1 MMTIADELKRIAMGE
16 ILSDEW
22 SREVYSVDASHYSIK
37 PSVILFPLDEGDLA
51 EICRYGYSKNVS
63 ITARGAGTGL
73 LGQSLNDNIIIDFTK
88 HMNKILEI
96 ESDYVIV
103 QPGIVKGVLDNELK
117 KKGKFLP
124 PDPASSNYCTIGGM
138 IANNSSG
145 VHTLGYGSTIDY
157 LNTIN
162 VVYSD
167 GNLRTIGGGNTH
179 TNTNINYDK
188 SHTEDE
194 KDDKI
199 TKLYRLLS
207 LCSNIELIKNKY
219 PNVTKNSCG
228 YRLDEVIRNKKFF
241 AHKLFAASEGTLG
254 LVTSAKL
261 RILDIPLY
269 RTTIVFGFNNLLSA
283 MGAVPL
289 ILKFSPIALEM
300 MDETVLQNFQESS
313 YKVKNKDGKQRGNG
327 CLLFVEFAGDKLM
340 DVEQKFA
347 GCKEKLSSMS
357 SLIESVSDEQS
368 SVRIWRARKNAL
380 NNITK
385 LTVGSRK
392 PLGLIEDTVVS
403 PNVLCDY
410 AQFILQKYIENKLD
424 YVIYGHAGNGNLH
437 TRPMINTE
445 SQNEIKL
452 YDHLAEEVFSKAISC
467 SGTITG
473 EHGDGIA
480 RTKYIEFM
488 YGSQVVSIFQQIKK
502 IFDPKF
508 IMNPG
513 KKVVNRL

>member
-1 MMTIADELKRIAMGE
+1 MMSIADELKRIARGE

-37 PSVILFPLDEGDLA
+37 PSVILFPLDEHDLA
-51 EICRYGYSKNVS
+51 EICRYGYSKNIS

-73 LGQSLNDNIIIDFTK
+73 LGQSLNDNIIIDFSK
-88 HMNKILEI
+88 HVSKILEI
-96 ESDYVIV
+96 ESDHVLV
-103 QPGIVKGVLDNELK
+103 QPGIVKGVLDRELK

-145 VHTLGYGSTIDY
+145 IHTLGYGSTIDY
-157 LNTIN
+157 LDTIS

-167 GNLRTIGGGNTH
+167 GYLRTVGCSN
-179 TNTNINYDK
+179 TNTTISHDRNYAD
-188 SHTEDE
+188 
-194 KDDKI
+194 DDKDMKMA
-199 TKLYRLLS
+199 KLYRLLS
-207 LCSNIELIKNKY
+207 LRKSIELIEKRFPK
-219 PNVTKNSCG
+219 VTKNSCG
-228 YRLDEVIRNKKFF
+228 YRLDEVIKNEKFY

-261 RILDIPLY
+261 RIIDIPFY
-269 RTTIVFGFNNLLSA
+269 RSTIVFGFKDILSA
-283 MGAVPL
+283 MRAVPF
-289 ILKFSPIALEM
+289 ILKFYPVALEV
-300 MDETVLQNFQESS
+300 MDGTVIQNFDKSS
-313 YKVKNKDGKQRGNG
+313 SKVRNKDVTYLGNG
-327 CLLFVEFAGDKLM
+327 CLLFVEFAGDNLM
-340 DVEQKFA
+340 DVEEKFT

-357 SLIESVSDEQS
+357 TIIESVSDEHS
-368 SVRIWRARKNAL
+368 SERIWQARKNTL

-403 PNVLCDY
+403 PNLLCDY
-410 AQFILQKYIENKLD
+410 AEFILQKYIEKKLE

-437 TRPMINTE
+437 TRPMINVD

-452 YDHLAEEVFSKAISC
+452 YDHLAEEVFARAISC
-467 SGTITG
+467 GGTITG

-488 YGSQVVSIFQQIKK
+488 YGSQTVSIFEQIKK